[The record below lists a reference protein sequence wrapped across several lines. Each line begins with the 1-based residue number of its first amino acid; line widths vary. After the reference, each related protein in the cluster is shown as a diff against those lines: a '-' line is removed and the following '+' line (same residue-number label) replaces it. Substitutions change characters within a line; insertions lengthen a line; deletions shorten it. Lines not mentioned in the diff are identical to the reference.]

1 MTAASN
7 AAIAPSFR
15 VRLVRG
21 FEDLRQEWV
30 RSLIM
35 VAAVVIVGWLV
46 LYPLGIL
53 FEIGLRAED
62 GSLTLANYRGVFT
75 EPGLVSA
82 LVNSIILSVA
92 TTALALVLALPMAW
106 AVARTDMPGRQFV
119 RVAALV
125 AFVIPN
131 FVSVIAW
138 ILLLGPNAG
147 LINVVLRDLFGIARA
162 FNVYSMEG
170 LALVL
175 TFSFYPLVFFAV
187 TAALDNMDPSYEEA
201 AQMVGAS
208 AWRGSLGIAL
218 PLVMPAIVSS
228 SVFVFLE
235 AMGAFGA
242 PAAIGH
248 GAHFHTLTTKIY
260 ELFSYPPRFELAAAA
275 AAPIIGFTVLGLLLQ
290 RRVLGGRRFN
300 VIGGKLTAARAVD
313 IGWRRWLLFAYC
325 MLVIFV
331 SVVLPLLILL
341 RTSMLS
347 RWGLA
352 LSWQNLTFKNYA
364 AFTNTATIVPSALF
378 NSAIVSAG
386 TASVCVVLALIIVW
400 IVERTALP
408 GRGLLTFIS
417 TVTFAFP
424 GVALA
429 VGFVLGYS
437 APPLALFG
445 TIWLFFVA
453 FTAHRFPFAFMFMRN
468 SVKQLSP
475 EMEEAARMSGASWLR
490 SLVDI
495 SVPLLKA
502 GILAAWMMVFA
513 VTLRELSMAIL
524 LYVPGTET
532 LPVAI
537 YSFIDN
543 GTFEIAAAVSVV
555 LILLSIGA
563 MVMLRW
569 LTGRAHMEL

>member
-1 MTAASN
+1 MTALAHPS
-7 AAIAPSFR
+7 AIHPIRARLLR
-15 VRLVRG
+15 VLD
-21 FEDLRQEWV
+21 DLRQERL

-35 VAAVVIVGWLV
+35 IVAVLVVGWLV

-62 GSLTLANYRGVFT
+62 GSFTLANYGLVFT

-82 LVNSIILSVA
+82 LVNSIIISVA
-92 TTALALVLALPMAW
+92 TTAFSLVLALPMAW
-106 AVARTDMPGRQFV
+106 AVARTNMPGRQFV
-119 RVAALV
+119 RVAVLV

-131 FVSVIAW
+131 FISVIAW
-138 ILLLGPNAG
+138 VLLLGPNAG
-147 LINVVLRDLFGIARA
+147 LINVFLRDAFGIARA
-162 FNVYSMEG
+162 FNIYSMGG
-170 LALVL
+170 LILVL
-175 TFSFYPLVFFAV
+175 TFSFYPLIFFAV
-187 TAALDNMDPSYEEA
+187 AAALDNMDPSYEEA
-201 AQMVGAS
+201 AQMAGAS
-208 AWRGSLGIAL
+208 AWRSSLGITM
-218 PLVMPAIVSS
+218 PLVLPAIASA

-248 GAHFHTLTTKIY
+248 GARFHTLTTKIY

-290 RRVLGGRRFN
+290 RLVLRGRRFTM
-300 VIGGKLTAARAVD
+300 IGGKLGAARAVEV
-313 IGWRRWLLFAYC
+313 GWRRWLLFGWC
-325 MLVIFV
+325 MLVIVV
-331 SVVLPLLILL
+331 SVVLPLIILV
-341 RTSMLS
+341 RTSLMT

-352 LSWQNLTFKNYA
+352 FSWQNLTLKNYA
-364 AFTNTATIVPSALF
+364 AFASSSTIVPTALLNSTLISA
-378 NSAIVSAG
+378 V
-386 TASVCVVLALIIVW
+386 TATACVTLAMVVVW
-400 IVERTALP
+400 IVERTTLP
-408 GRGLLTFIS
+408 GRGLLTFTS

-437 APPLALFG
+437 TGPLALFG
-445 TIWLFFVA
+445 TIWLFFIA

-468 SVKQLSP
+468 SVKQLSS
-475 EMEEAARMSGASWLR
+475 EMEEAGRMSGASWVRTLI
-490 SLVDI
+490 DI
-495 SVPLLKA
+495 SAPLLKS
-502 GILAAWMMVFA
+502 GLLAAWMVVFA

-555 LILLSIGA
+555 LILLSIAA
-563 MVMLRW
+563 MLMLRT
-569 LTGRAHMEL
+569 LTGKAQMEL